1 MKKFVFTL
9 ALLCAFAVSSFAAV
23 TIHYYNK
30 DSKSYTFKVKVDG
43 VTKSVTFDPSKTS
56 DVTIQCGASEVIII
70 SACGETRVK
79 SGANIE
85 IKDGCITVK

>member
-1 MKKFVFTL
+1 MKKFILTATL
-9 ALLCAFAVSSFAAV
+9 LFAFVASSIAAV

-43 VTKSVTFDPSKTS
+43 VTKSVTFDASKTA

-70 SACGETRVK
+70 SACGEIKVK
-79 SGANIE
+79 SGDKIE
-85 IKDGCITVK
+85 IKDGCIKLN

>member
-1 MKKFVFTL
+1 M
-9 ALLCAFAVSSFAAV
+9 ALMVAFAASSLAAV

-43 VTKSVTFDPSKTS
+43 VTKEVTFDASKTS

-70 SACGETRVK
+70 TNCGEVRVK
-79 SGANIE
+79 QGAKIE
-85 IKDGCITVK
+85 IKDGCIKFN